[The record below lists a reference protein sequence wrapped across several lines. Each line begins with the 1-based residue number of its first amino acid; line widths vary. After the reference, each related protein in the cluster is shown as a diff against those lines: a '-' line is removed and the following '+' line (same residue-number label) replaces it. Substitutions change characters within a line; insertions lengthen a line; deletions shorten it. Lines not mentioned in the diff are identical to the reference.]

1 MQGPIYEIKP
11 HNSSEPWDR
20 HGIPVAVDLADQ
32 RGVCTGAVHLDMP
45 DEALQFPCYSL
56 FLDPANALIIK
67 GKDVEPYRDDK
78 GNEDPQRPTP
88 KKIMTTED
96 INRRNREMP
105 KGDITIWLP
114 GDKMSKDPAKR
125 APQPHV
131 TSENVY
137 RELQKIGKATGQSL
151 LHKSINDAVR
161 IGVGQFVKN
170 IGGSAVKEPRPYN
183 CELDGP
189 LTLDNVLSISRHE
202 SWGPVT
208 RDDPIV
214 WVTIF

>member
-1 MQGPIYEIKP
+1 
-11 HNSSEPWDR
+11 
-20 HGIPVAVDLADQ
+20 
-32 RGVCTGAVHLDMP
+32 MP
-45 DEALQFPCYSL
+45 DEALQFPCYAL

-78 GNEDPQRPTP
+78 GNEDPQRLIP

-96 INRRNREMP
+96 INRSNREMP

-114 GDKMSKDPAKR
+114 GDKTSKDPAKR
-125 APQPHV
+125 APRPLV
-131 TSENVY
+131 IPEGEY
-137 RELQKIGKATGQSL
+137 RVLRRIGKAEGRSL

-161 IGVGQFVKN
+161 IGVGQFVGN
-170 IGGSAVKEPRPYN
+170 YVDSAVREPRLYN
-183 CELDGP
+183 RELDGP
-189 LTLDNVLSISRHE
+189 LTLDNVLSVQGHE

-208 RDDPIV
+208 RNDPIV